1 MLQLIKLQKRQT
13 KLNNIEKRLF
23 PRERRFFD
31 SYGFLKKIFM
41 KFLSL
46 KLEDLS
52 IKLEVYRS
60 NWRFIAQIKHF
71 IAQTRFTS
79 KLTS

>member
-31 SYGFLKKIFM
+31 GYGFLNNNFV

-52 IKLEVYRS
+52 IKLEIYRS
-60 NWRFIAQIKHF
+60 NSVHKQVNFLEKSFKTLHV
-71 IAQTRFTS
+71 S
-79 KLTS
+79 H

>member
-31 SYGFLKKIFM
+31 GYGFLNNNFV

-46 KLEDLS
+46 KSNTLS
-52 IKLEVYRS
+52 LKLGS
-60 NWRFIAQIKHF
+60 QA
-71 IAQTRFTS
+71 S
-79 KLTS
+79 